1 MAIKLLVSGFEA
13 SGKSTLTSAIKDA
26 LVINFDRKEYGFS
39 IPHANFK
46 QYEGMGS
53 VINFINEKINNY
65 KEKFKKLPKF
75 LVIDTVTQLYTA
87 MTRYNG
93 SKFTGFN
100 IHSQNNADTL
110 DFNAYIEDIL
120 IPNEINVVIVAHTK
134 FDEASGRHT
143 IPAQGAFK
151 DSGSWLSVVNDSIFI
166 EKASGKLTVH
176 LKSLKY
182 PARTTLKDIPEKA
195 TIEDFDINE
204 HINKLVDSHI
214 ESDKFI
220 L

>member
-75 LVIDTVTQLYTA
+75 LIIDTVTQLYA
-87 MTRYNG
+87 AIVRYNNI
-93 SKFTGFN
+93 KYTGFN
-100 IHSQNNADTL
+100 IHSQNNIDTL

-120 IPNEINVVIVAHTK
+120 IPNGINVVIVGHTTW
-134 FDEASGRHT
+134 DEATNRYT
-143 IPAQGAFK
+143 IPANGDFK
-151 DSGSWLSVVNDSIFI
+151 KNGSWLSVVNNAIFI
-166 EKASGKLTVH
+166 EKTNGKLSVH
-176 LKSLKY
+176 FHSLKL
-182 PARTTLKDIPEKA
+182 PARTTLKDMPEKVA
-195 TIEDFDINE
+195 IEDFDINE
-204 HINKLVDSHI
+204 YINKLVDSHV